1 MSKAVKILL
10 ICALVLILFMGSFSG
25 GFVSAM
31 VIQQGNGGSLFGNNY
46 PFPTAAATTSDQ
58 PAASV
63 DSHSTDLETLFQPF
77 WRTWEMIHQMYVDQP
92 VNDTTLMRGAIK
104 GMLDSLGDEHTSYI
118 EPEILKQENIQLE
131 GEYEGIGAWVD
142 TAGEFLIIT
151 SPMPNSPAEKAGLK
165 PGDTVIKIDGEDMA
179 GKDGNYALSKVLGP
193 AGTKVVLT
201 ILHKDEVD
209 PVEITITRAKI
220 DVASVESKVLD
231 NQIGYVQ
238 ILTFG
243 DKTGPELKQALQTLR
258 KQDIKALIVDLRYN
272 GGGLLSAAVDVG
284 SQFLKDS
291 ILMYEEYGSGE
302 EKVFRVRP
310 GGLATDIPLIVLVNE
325 GTASASEIVAG
336 AIQDLGR
343 GKLVGVTTY
352 GKGSV
357 QNWVEL
363 DDEQGAVRITIARWL
378 TPNKTQIN
386 KVGLTPDVAVP
397 MTEEDYKE
405 LKDPQL
411 DRAVELLLEEIK

>member
-1 MSKAVKILL
+1 MSKAVKVLL
-10 ICALVLILFMGSFSG
+10 ICALVLILFVGSFSG

-31 VIQQGNGGSLFGNNY
+31 VLQQGKGGSLFGNNY
-46 PFPTAAATTSDQ
+46 PFPTAAATTNDQ
-58 PAASV
+58 LAAPANPQP
-63 DSHSTDLETLFQPF
+63 TDLEALFQPF

-118 EPEILKQENIQLE
+118 DPEILKQENIQME

-193 AGTKVVLT
+193 AGTKVILT

-243 DKTGPELKQALQTLR
+243 DKTGPELKKALQSLR
-258 KQDIKALIVDLRYN
+258 QQDIKAVIVDLRYN

-363 DDEQGAVRITIARWL
+363 NDEQGAVRITIARWL

-386 KVGLTPDVAVP
+386 KVGLTPDVVVP

-405 LKDPQL
+405 LRDPQL
-411 DRAVELLLEEIK
+411 DRAVELLLEEIN